1 MCMRSTP
8 VQWKDKHNRVMN
20 KVTEDTKS
28 GSYTV
33 QRLTSPLHD
42 DKRAT
47 IPWQQG
53 NLRLTHFQCSQY
65 TWSRNQGNATSNHAA
80 DSVTFAE
87 RVGNSKSRPWS
98 MIHRNC
104 DLCSQTQRRTAPS
117 STGLSKYRRYHCT
130 HIQIYTPQNLSCLR
144 LITPAA

>member
-8 VQWKDKHNRVMN
+8 VQWRDKHNRDRN
-20 KVTEDTKS
+20 KVIEETKS

-47 IPWQQG
+47 APRQHG

-65 TWSRNQGNATSNHAA
+65 TWNRNQGNVTYAA

-87 RVGNSKSRPWS
+87 RVGNSKSR
-98 MIHRNC
+98 
-104 DLCSQTQRRTAPS
+104 LGQ
-117 STGLSKYRRYHCT
+117 
-130 HIQIYTPQNLSCLR
+130 
-144 LITPAA
+144 